1 MVAAAENM
9 QAFGWDLF
17 PATVILFFLA
27 AAALPV
33 TNLIFL
39 LSWYYLVS

>member
-9 QAFGWDLF
+9 QTLGGIFF

>member
-9 QAFGWDLF
+9 QAFGRDPF
-17 PATVILFFLA
+17 SGNRDSVFLGSGSIA
-27 AAALPV
+27 GDE
-33 TNLIFL
+33 LIFL